1 MNDSLKKQLVTY
13 ADYYETDGFMQGDP
27 SWFMHQVDGV
37 ANRETTAFVAS
48 CLSYGNRKLFMPKIQ
63 QLLDMA
69 HADLYQWIWNGE
81 YQAMIPDSDVTF
93 YRLQTYHHMRQLFD
107 GLHELFLAHHTLRAF
122 LQSKGIT
129 TAMGAIEAITC
140 YFASWDVGHLIP
152 RTTASSCK
160 RVCMFLRWMVRD
172 HSPVDLGLWPF
183 IDKRTLLMPLDTHV
197 LQEAIR
203 LNLIQSKSTTMKT
216 AIVLTEELKK
226 VFPTDPLKGDFAL
239 FGYGIQPYTSS

>member
-48 CLSYGNRKLFMPKIQ
+48 CLSYGNRKLFMPKIL

-107 GLHELFLAHHTLRAF
+107 GLHELFLAHHTLKAF

-129 TAMGAIEAITC
+129 TAMGAIEAITR
-140 YFASWDVGHLIP
+140 YFAS
-152 RTTASSCK
+152 
-160 RVCMFLRWMVRD
+160 
-172 HSPVDLGLWPF
+172 
-183 IDKRTLLMPLDTHV
+183 
-197 LQEAIR
+197 
-203 LNLIQSKSTTMKT
+203 
-216 AIVLTEELKK
+216 
-226 VFPTDPLKGDFAL
+226 
-239 FGYGIQPYTSS
+239 

>member
-27 SWFMHQVDGV
+27 SWFMHQVDGI

-107 GLHELFLAHHTLRAF
+107 GLHELFLAHHTLKAF

-129 TAMGAIEAITC
+129 TAMGAIEAITR

-226 VFPTDPLKGDFAL
+226 VFPTDPLKRDFAL

>member
-27 SWFMHQVDGV
+27 SWFMHQVNGV

-48 CLSYGNRKLFMPKIQ
+48 CLSYGNRKLFMPKIL

-129 TAMGAIEAITC
+129 TAMGAIEAITR

-239 FGYGIQPYTSS
+239 FGYGIQPNTSS

>member
-27 SWFMHQVDGV
+27 SWFMHQVDGI

-107 GLHELFLAHHTLRAF
+107 GLHELFLAHHTLKAF

-129 TAMGAIEAITC
+129 TAMGAIEAITR

-239 FGYGIQPYTSS
+239 FGYGIQPNTSS